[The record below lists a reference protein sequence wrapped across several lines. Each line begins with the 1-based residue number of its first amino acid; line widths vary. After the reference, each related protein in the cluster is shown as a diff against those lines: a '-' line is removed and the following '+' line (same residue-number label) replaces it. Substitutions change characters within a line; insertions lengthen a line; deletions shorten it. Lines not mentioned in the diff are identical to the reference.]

1 MATPEITS
9 SGIVIETFEEIF
21 ARLQDEYRTIYGADI
36 NVDQDS
42 PDGQKIGIEA
52 KAILDLQE
60 YAVSLYNSFDPD
72 LAVGLEL
79 DKILKLSGL
88 TRRPATKSTVSIN
101 ITASTTVDLPSD
113 YTIADTTSQNWVIV
127 TAQTITAGV
136 TAVEFESQDW
146 GAIEASAN
154 TITDPVTIILG
165 VDSVTNPLAAE
176 PGVNEETTLEVR
188 QRRRKSI
195 ENPSYST
202 IGDLYSRLFQLNGIT
217 DVIIYE
223 NETDLY
229 DATRD
234 IDAHTIW
241 TIIDG
246 GSNADITEAII
257 KSKTGGTGLKGTVT
271 GTFTEEFTRP
281 NGTIRTY
288 VHDAKFDR
296 PTETDIYIKFDVTK
310 TDTSL
315 IDTQAIK
322 DALVGRL
329 FTIAEDA
336 IVTSLYATIYSAGS
350 NFIASS
356 LQLSKDDITYV
367 SGVLDADFDEKF
379 VITDA
384 QITITEI

>member
-21 ARLQDEYRTIYGADI
+21 SRLQDEYRTIYGADI

-146 GAIEASAN
+146 GAIEAGAN

-165 VDSVTNPLAAE
+165 IDSVTNPLAAQ
-176 PGVNEETTLEVR
+176 PGIDEETTLEVR

-223 NETDLY
+223 NKTDTY

-234 IDAHTIW
+234 INAHTIW
-241 TIIDG
+241 AVIDG
-246 GSNADITEAII
+246 GANADITEAII

-271 GTFTEEFTRP
+271 GTFTENFTRP
-281 NGTIRTY
+281 DGTIRVYT
-288 VHDAKFDR
+288 HDAKFDR
-296 PTETDIYIKFDVTK
+296 PTETEIYIKLDVTK

-336 IVTSLYATIYSAGS
+336 IVTSLYGTIYSAGS

-367 SGVLDADFDEKF
+367 TSVLDADFDEKF
-379 VITDA
+379 IITDA
-384 QITITEI
+384 KITITEI